1 MIENGSSL
9 QLENQ
14 WLRDRSADA
23 YGAYLLISAWNLL
36 EKNMIWKMRSK
47 KRIFLTKIFD
57 TLCRFVHDDLM
68 VGHPSAPVI
77 PKPAISGVQSGWA
90 ATYLA
95 DLVPLVHYKGG
106 EPYKM
111 QIQFTKS
118 KTTEFWLS
126 RVLCAPNGMCILL
139 QFVQDCALHL

>member
-1 MIENGSSL
+1 
-9 QLENQ
+9 
-14 WLRDRSADA
+14 
-23 YGAYLLISAWNLL
+23 
-36 EKNMIWKMRSK
+36 
-47 KRIFLTKIFD
+47 
-57 TLCRFVHDDLM
+57 M
-68 VGHPSAPVI
+68 VGHPSA
-77 PKPAISGVQSGWA
+77 QSSQKTRHLWS
-90 ATYLA
+90 TKWLSSHYLA
-95 DLVPLVHYKGG
+95 DFVPSVHYKGG